1 MENAVLKLYNG
12 NYDQYERTRAAA
24 IEGMR
29 LAAAKHERVVAH
41 LQSFVDRFRCTAT
54 KAKQAQRR
62 I

>member
-41 LQSFVDRFRCTAT
+41 LQSFVDRFRYKAT
-54 KAKQAQRR
+54 
-62 I
+62 